1 MPLAM
6 LLPVAVHACMIHAPV
21 LDGVSHACMQQ
32 TASSRFVLVCLV
44 RCLLEASLSACP
56 LAPCISYPLSLVTSR
71 VFRATQSFQS
81 KLMIDDVMDHLISR
95 NATDAEA
102 RAALAF
108 SSSNVL
114 QFQHML

>member
-6 LLPVAVHACMIHAPV
+6 LLLCMHARFMRQFSMGLAMHATDRIV
-21 LDGVSHACMQQ
+21 WF
-32 TASSRFVLVCLV
+32 RFVLVCLV
-44 RCLLEASLSACP
+44 RCLLETSLSACP
-56 LAPCISYPLSLVTSR
+56 LAPCISYPLPALVTSR

-81 KLMIDDVMDHLISR
+81 